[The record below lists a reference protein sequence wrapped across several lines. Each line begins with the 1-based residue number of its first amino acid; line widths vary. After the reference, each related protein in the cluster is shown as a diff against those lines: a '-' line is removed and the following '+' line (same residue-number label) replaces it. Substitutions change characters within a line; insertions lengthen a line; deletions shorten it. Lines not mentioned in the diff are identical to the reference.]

1 MNWLAFAD
9 TMTINTWF
17 TIVVCLNGAFVLLVV
32 IFLIAN
38 FFNKNSIPK
47 TGSALLS
54 FRISNRRHIQRKI
67 IDHRSRCWDIVRYHE
82 QELKHEPEDS
92 GWRLA
97 QIRTIKNEI
106 EVLDALDLLL
116 NKPV

>member
-1 MNWLAFAD
+1 MNWLAYAD
-9 TMTINTWF
+9 TIEVNTWLVLVF
-17 TIVVCLNGAFVLLVV
+17 CLNGAVVLLVIV
-32 IFLIAN
+32 SLIAN

-47 TGSALLS
+47 TGSALLR
-54 FRISNRRHIQRKI
+54 FRISNRRQIQRKI

-82 QELKHEPEDS
+82 QELKREPEDS